1 MSSKPRKSDSGRK
14 PPRKSGKADDLIP
27 ASSLMRAVN
36 VVGDVWTVLI
46 LKEAFLQVHR
56 FQELHERLH
65 IPRQT
70 LMLRL
75 ASLADNQIL
84 YRKPVRHRALLHEYR
99 LTPKGLDLYDFI
111 LAVWVWHRRWDSDS
125 KFLPGHLVHRLCGRP
140 LIPRYACRSCARDV
154 RREDVTTIEGDGS
167 GFDPRPPAR
176 LSRQNDIAFARPFA
190 REAASYPAA
199 SIIGDRWSNLVLH
212 AIYEGTRNFFSIKE
226 ELKISSNILASRLK
240 KLVALEILEADPQG
254 RRIEYR
260 VTPRGEDFYPMLSSL
275 VAWGNR
281 WLAGAKGPPQIM
293 LHDCGQVLDPRYVCA
308 HCNAVIRA
316 WDVIAPGTAESS
328 DVARSPSSKAE
339 KAEAPG

>member
-1 MSSKPRKSDSGRK
+1 M
-14 PPRKSGKADDLIP
+14 IP

-84 YRKPVRHRALLHEYR
+84 YRKPVRHRTLLHEYR

-111 LAVWVWHRRWDSDS
+111 LAVWVWHRHWDAES
-125 KFLPGHLVHRLCGRP
+125 KFLPRRLVHGPCGHP
-140 LIPRYACRSCARDV
+140 LDPHYVCRSCVRDV
-154 RREDVTTIEGDGS
+154 RRDDVVTIDGDGS

-176 LSRQNDIAFARPFA
+176 LSRQNDIALGRPFA
-190 REAASYPAA
+190 NDKTRYTAA

-212 AIYEGTRNFFSIKE
+212 SVFQGTRNFFTIKD
-226 ELKISSNILASRLK
+226 ELRMSSNILSSRLK
-240 KLVALEILEADPQG
+240 KLVSLEILEADPQG
-254 RRIEYR
+254 RRIEYS

-275 VAWGNR
+275 IAWGNR

-316 WDVIAPGTAESS
+316 WDVIAPGAAELS
-328 DVARSPSSKAE
+328 DVEGSSLSRNEAAE
-339 KAEAPG
+339 TTG